1 MKKYIF
7 IIVLFF
13 LAVSCNLDRFPL
25 DRESLDLYLKDEA
38 QCQSF
43 SNKFYDD
50 LFKDDRI
57 WDANSDL
64 YMEKTLPALIR
75 GGNSRPTPSSNG
87 GWKFEV
93 LRAINTMIGHMD
105 NCEDPE
111 VRVRYTGLA
120 RFFRAY
126 YYYRMVRNFGDVPW
140 CDHELGSTET
150 EELYKPRDSRDYVFE
165 KMLEDIDFAISVLPK
180 EKNLYR
186 ITSWTALAYKSRI
199 CLFEGTW
206 RKYHNLSLE
215 HPADYYLKLA
225 ADAAKTFIETSPYGI
240 YEYAD
245 DPSISYTMLFS
256 QMQSPMDEV
265 ILAKNYSFA
274 AQISHKATYRSFTDG
289 AALNV
294 NKKFVDTYLMADGSR
309 YTDKPGWEKDIYYDE
324 MTGRDPRL
332 AQSIRCPG
340 YHRLDHDEVMTTDFS
355 SSLTGYPYV
364 KYCVSWTVQDDSFSD
379 SENDLPLIRAGE
391 VYLNY
396 AEAMAERSD
405 VTISQADID
414 LGINPLRR
422 RAGMPDMDLAWCNA
436 NPDDNYLG
444 SAKYG
449 FRNVKGENR
458 GVILE
463 IRRERMVE
471 LAQELDLRWYDL
483 MRWKEGKCIEQ
494 DILGQYF
501 PGPGEYDFDGDGV
514 NDICLYEGTAPAT
527 ECRLVYEIGKNP
539 IVLTDGNKGN
549 VTPYKNQKHQ
559 FDESRDYLFPIPTDD
574 LKLNTNLVQN
584 PGWKNREGKVE
595 GATE

>member
-7 IIVLFF
+7 IIVLFSF
-13 LAVSCNLDRFPL
+13 AAVSCNLDRFPL
-25 DRESLDLYLKDEA
+25 DKETLDTYLKDEA

-43 SNKFYDD
+43 SNTFYED
-50 LFKDDRI
+50 LFKDPI
-57 WDANSDL
+57 WNANSDL
-64 YMEKTLPALIR
+64 YMAKTLPSLIR
-75 GGNSRPTPSSNG
+75 GGNARPTPSSGG
-87 GWKFEV
+87 GWDFTV
-93 LRAINTMIGHMD
+93 LRSINTMLGHMD
-105 NCEDPE
+105 NCEDEE

-126 YYYRMVRNFGDVPW
+126 YYYRMVRDFGDVPW
-140 CDHELGSTET
+140 YDHELGSTET
-150 EELYKPRDSRDYVFE
+150 DELYKARDSRDYVFE
-165 KMLEDIDFAISVLPK
+165 KMLEDINFAIDVLPK
-180 EKNLYR
+180 EPNLYR
-186 ITSWTALAYKSRI
+186 VTSWTVLALKSRM

-215 HPADYYLKLA
+215 HDADYYLKLA

-245 DPSISYTMLFS
+245 DPSMSYTMLFS
-256 QMQSPMDEV
+256 QIAAPSEEV
-265 ILAKNYSFA
+265 VLAKNYSLVI
-274 AQISHKATYRSFTDG
+274 QHSHEATYRSFADG

-294 NKKFVDTYLMADGSR
+294 NKKFVDAFLMADGSR

-332 AQSIRCPG
+332 AQILRCPG
-340 YHRLDHDEVMTTDFS
+340 YHRLDHDEVLTTDFS

-364 KYCVSWTVQDDSFSD
+364 KYCVSWNVQDYSYLASD
-379 SENDLPLIRAGE
+379 NDLPLVRAAE

-405 VTISQADID
+405 VTISQSDID
-414 LGINPLRR
+414 LAINPLRK

-471 LAQELDLRWYDL
+471 LAQEEDFRWYDL

-514 NDICLYEGTAPAT
+514 NDICLYEGGVAPET
-527 ECRLVYEIGKNP
+527 SCRLVYEINKTP
-539 IVLTDGNKGN
+539 IVLTGGNSGY
-549 VTPYKNQKHQ
+549 VMPYKNQKHQ
-559 FDESRDYLFPIPTDD
+559 FDESRDYLFPLP
-574 LKLNTNLVQN
+574 LEELSMNRNLVQN
-584 PGWKNREGKVE
+584 PGWKDIER
-595 GATE
+595 

>member
-7 IIVLFF
+7 IIVLFSF
-13 LAVSCNLDRFPL
+13 TAVSCNLDRFPL
-25 DRESLDLYLKDEA
+25 DRETLDTYLKDEA

-43 SNKFYDD
+43 SNTFYED
-50 LFKDDRI
+50 LFKDPI
-57 WDANSDL
+57 WNANSDL
-64 YMEKTLPALIR
+64 YMAKTLPSLIR
-75 GGNSRPTPSSNG
+75 GGNARPTPSSGG
-87 GWKFEV
+87 GWDFTV
-93 LRAINTMIGHMD
+93 LRSINTMLGHMD
-105 NCEDPE
+105 NCEDEE

-126 YYYRMVRNFGDVPW
+126 YYYRMVRDFGDVPW
-140 CDHELGSTET
+140 YDHELGSTET
-150 EELYKPRDSRDYVFE
+150 DELYKARDSRDYVFE
-165 KMLEDIDFAISVLPK
+165 KMLEDMDFAIDVLPK
-180 EKNLYR
+180 EPNLYR
-186 ITSWTALAYKSRI
+186 VTSWTVLALKSRM

-215 HPADYYLKLA
+215 HDADYYLKLA

-245 DPSISYTMLFS
+245 DPSMSYTMLFS
-256 QMQSPMDEV
+256 QIAAPSEEV
-265 ILAKNYSFA
+265 VLAKNYSLVL
-274 AQISHKATYRSFTDG
+274 QHSHEATYRSFADG

-294 NKKFVDTYLMADGSR
+294 NKKFVDAFLMADGTR
-309 YTDKPGWEKDIYYDE
+309 YTDKEGWETDLYYDE

-332 AQSIRCPG
+332 AQILRCPG
-340 YHRLDHDEVMTTDFS
+340 YHRLDHDEVLTTDFS

-364 KYCVSWTVQDDSFSD
+364 KYCVSWNVQDYSYMASD
-379 SENDLPLIRAGE
+379 NDLPLVRAAE

-414 LGINPLRR
+414 LGINPLRK

-471 LAQELDLRWYDL
+471 LAQEGDFRWYDL

-514 NDICLYEGTAPAT
+514 NDICLYEGSIAPET
-527 ECRLVYEIGKNP
+527 SCRLVYEIDKTP
-539 IVLTDGNKGN
+539 IVLTGGNSGYIM
-549 VTPYKNQKHQ
+549 PYKNQKHL
-559 FDESRDYLFPIPTDD
+559 FDESRDYLFPLP
-574 LKLNTNLVQN
+574 LEELSMNRNLVQN
-584 PGWKNREGKVE
+584 PGWKDIER
-595 GATE
+595 